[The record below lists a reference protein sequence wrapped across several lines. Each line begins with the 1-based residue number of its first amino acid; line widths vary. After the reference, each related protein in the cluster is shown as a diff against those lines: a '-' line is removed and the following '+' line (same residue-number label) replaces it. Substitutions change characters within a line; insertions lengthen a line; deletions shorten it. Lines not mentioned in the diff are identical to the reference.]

1 MAKRTARDFSRKD
14 IWMIASLY
22 ASTSPEY
29 SSEYFSREYETSRD
43 TFYRLLEKAVIENI
57 VNDDTVSRM
66 EMKAIYNADAKVGD
80 MGIAR
85 TKRHYMQLRTKRK
98 EYQLP
103 QKYAIEI
110 TTQYANSGYSKKQF
124 CLINF
129 MTNALLCRTIRQAVV
144 KNWVSDDVV
153 EKLVSKS
160 LQCYQSDQIT
170 KFWEG
175 LINLRNENKKNQG

>member
-1 MAKRTARDFSRKD
+1 MAKRTARDFSRKE

-43 TFYRLLEKAVIENI
+43 TFYTLLEKAVIENI

-66 EMKAIYNADAKVGD
+66 EMKAIHNAEAKVGD

-85 TKRHYMQLRTKRK
+85 TKRHYNQLRTRRK
-98 EYQLP
+98 EYMLP
-103 QKYAIEI
+103 KKCAEEI

-129 MTNALLCRTIRQAVV
+129 ITNALLCRTIRQAII
-144 KNWVSDDVV
+144 KKWVSDDVV
-153 EKLVSKS
+153 EKLMSKS
-160 LQCYQSDQIT
+160 LQNYQSELIT
-170 KFWEG
+170 NFWEE
-175 LINLRNENKKNQG
+175 LINLRNENNKNQG